1 MEEQK
6 ENIFELGQE
15 EESKSVDEGLLQQ
28 QESMSEVPVTEYS
41 QSLSEQYS
49 ELFKGY
55 TKQNL
60 SDITDR

>member
-28 QESMSEVPVTEYS
+28 QENMSEVPVTEYS
-41 QSLSEQYS
+41 
-49 ELFKGY
+49 
-55 TKQNL
+55 
-60 SDITDR
+60 